1 MLWAGLE
8 LILGLAEAVALVW
21 LLAYLLSLIGRV
33 IDALHY
39 ALTGKERGN

>member
-21 LLAYLLSLIGRV
+21 LLAYLLSLIGKLL
-33 IDALHY
+33 DALYY
-39 ALTGKERGN
+39 AATGKERG